1 MLQTTVKVL
10 NLNTAVQ
17 FRGSVNTDTGLS
29 RLNMLL
35 EVINS
40 YLCPKCELRVHSH
53 KDKQLIPSEEQ
64 KVSPDNIPRVQR
76 LQSHTSIL
84 PYLPKHLFFGVSL
97 FKVYIF
103 DIG

>member
-1 MLQTTVKVL
+1 MH
-10 NLNTAVQ
+10 
-17 FRGSVNTDTGLS
+17 G
-29 RLNMLL
+29 
-35 EVINS
+35 
-40 YLCPKCELRVHSH
+40 H

-84 PYLPKHLFFGVSL
+84 PYLPKHLFFSIRL

-103 DIG
+103 DIGLPLPSLPMIREREKSLKTQEQNVINPGFSSRNPKS